1 MIRYR
6 ITHQTTY
13 DYADAVPICHN
24 LVHLIPRALPHQ
36 WVESAEILVQ
46 PEASHRSQ
54 RIDYFGN
61 TTDYLGIELPHRRLQ
76 ITSQSVIGIDSHLR
90 TPHTDDQPWE
100 TVAKRLADGDVRE
113 WYEAY
118 QYILPSPRVSILPEA
133 LRYARPSFPPG
144 RGVIAG
150 SIDLMHRIKR
160 DFTFDTRASDVYTT
174 TSEIFRM
181 RRGVCQDFAHL
192 QIACLRALGLAARYV
207 SGYLRT
213 YPPPGKPRLVGAD
226 ASHAWLA
233 VFAGPGCWVELDP
246 TNDCLP
252 STDHIVVAY
261 GRDFADV
268 SPIDGV
274 FIGGGDHTLTVSVD
288 VAPLDES
295 ND

>member
-1 MIRYR
+1 MIRYQ

-24 LVHLIPRALPHQ
+24 LVHLIPRVLPHQ
-36 WVESAEILVQ
+36 LVESAEVRVQ

-54 RIDYFGN
+54 RVDYFGN

-76 ITSQSVIGIDSHLR
+76 ITSHSLVAIDNDLR
-90 TPHTDDQPWE
+90 SPITTDIPWE
-100 TVAKRLADGDVRE
+100 QMAKRVAAGDSRE

-118 QYILPSPRVSILPEA
+118 QYILPSPRIIAIPESA
-133 LRYARPSFPPG
+133 RYARPSFPPG

-160 DFTFDTRASDVYTT
+160 DFVFDSRASDVFTP
-174 TSEIFRM
+174 TSEVFRT

-192 QIACLRALGLAARYV
+192 QISCLRALGLAARYV

-213 YPPPGKPRLVGAD
+213 FPPPGQARLVGAD
-226 ASHAWLA
+226 ASHAWVA
-233 VFAGPGCWVELDP
+233 VFAGPDQWVELDP
-246 TNDCLP
+246 TNDCQP
-252 STDHIVVAY
+252 KNDHIVVGY
-261 GRDFADV
+261 GRDFSDV

-274 FIGGGDHTLTVSVD
+274 FVGGGDHTLSVSVD
-288 VAPLDES
+288 VAPLDE
-295 ND
+295 